1 MRKKSFENYDRDL
14 YSRRYPTYDVISSGS
29 EKDLLRTSRLLNDV
43 GSFLSSLLQTF
54 RNSKVEKDPK
64 KKILK
69 KVIPTLASTAKQIDV
84 ILNFIYDKEAL
95 RNGRRLS
102 YDMKRIADELT
113 YFDEMKDSE
122 FTENEKI
129 LSEIVGLFGEIN
141 FSASDFGDTL
151 RHLIQKNKYK
161 DYSGRY

>member
-1 MRKKSFENYDRDL
+1 
-14 YSRRYPTYDVISSGS
+14 VISSGS